1 MGITWDPVKE
11 RKLRE
16 ERGIEI
22 REVAYLILENRYVE
36 ILQNLSRPTQ
46 FIFIVPYHG
55 YTHVVPFVI
64 GKDETIVLKTVFP
77 SRRFHKIY
85 GENRESKT

>member
-22 REVAYLILENRYVE
+22 RDVAQLILENKYLD
-36 ILQNLSRPTQ
+36 ILQNPNRPEQ
-46 FIFIVPYHG
+46 LIFIVPYHG
-55 YTHVVPFVI
+55 YMHVVPFVVD
-64 GKDETIVLKTVFP
+64 KNETIVLKTVFP
-77 SRRFHKIY
+77 SRRFQQIY